1 MASLKSNA
9 AQKERR
15 TLHALIALC
24 LLVAAQIN
32 LLLHPDA
39 GLPKA
44 HKTEA
49 QAEVIAD
56 TPREVAVDSEA
67 TMEVTDAAGAGNDV
81 SAPPPSQFVS
91 NTVNPNAFELLQE
104 GNHYVNKRAQG
115 KIIQMISM
123 PNEDGLKPRDW
134 RIIYYDDAARF
145 NAVEVQFS
153 NGQITKVFEPSRV
166 FQWFSRRSR
175 KPMREDLLQI
185 DSDRALNIALR
196 RTGLSEE
203 TAEKS
208 ELKLETGEDGVPV
221 WKINFWGRVQD
232 RPSNLGEVVISAVD
246 GTLIK
251 NRIKAAPVPDRLTD
265 ATPKVSRERTL

>member
-1 MASLKSNA
+1 MASLKSNPP
-9 AQKERR
+9 KERR

-32 LLLHPDA
+32 LLLHPDNA
-39 GLPKA
+39 LPKA
-44 HKTEA
+44 KAGVKAEIMAEA
-49 QAEVIAD
+49 PKEAA
-56 TPREVAVDSEA
+56 DSEA
-67 TMEVTDAAGAGNDV
+67 AMEVTDSAGAAQ
-81 SAPPPSQFVS
+81 SAPAPSPSEFVS
-91 NTVNPNAFELLQE
+91 TPVSPNAFALLQE
-104 GNHYVNKRAQG
+104 GNQYVNKHAQG
-115 KIIQMISM
+115 KILQMVSM

-134 RIIYYDDAARF
+134 RIIYYVDSARF

-153 NGQITKVFEPSRV
+153 NGQITKAFEPSRV

-175 KPMREDLLQI
+175 KPMREDLLHV
-185 DSDRALNIALR
+185 DSDRALAIALR
-196 RTGLSEE
+196 RSGLSEE

-208 ELKLETGEDGVPV
+208 EFKLETGEDGVPV

-251 NRIKAAPVPDRLTD
+251 NHIKAAPVPDRLTD
-265 ATPKVSRERTL
+265 ATSRLLREKSL